1 MSVSDVNRPVSGNH
15 DCESP
20 CIDRWIDAST
30 AVSNALTT
38 VTPAAE
44 QGCNQPRRLW
54 HYGSPLLAG
63 SLAIATSWAIAPATA
78 QAQTTRLPSTPGLV
92 FQTNGPASCAGI
104 GDWYTTAGIA
114 GGANCPTAPADP
126 LVNYPVGTVIGPG
139 TDTTNPAA
147 NRLHRFFISVTPQ
160 DLVDAGGAVI
170 VRVLDAESNG
180 DGLPAATSQDRDQVN
195 GISVLNP
202 NFSLACN
209 AANNNNCDP
218 TRFTLRNL
226 ITSTVIDTVT
236 VPGGTP
242 NGFTITFPTITSP
255 GTYEVTSETGALFI
269 TGDTNPRLNDDQ
281 NSFSIEVTGVSD
293 LLIGQFQ
300 GSVEFFNPAN
310 PVVDTNINLNLYF
323 LVGPGTGSL
332 FLRNFDMDGPPAGA
346 AGQSI
351 QYVSPPGGI
360 GTQAGT
366 VSGDANW
373 NGGGNLNTGGDTVAG
388 LNPINDAGTWQFQV
402 LNFRTRNQAI
412 FEANT
417 ADTPAS
423 RLPLFDSEPQRA
435 GNFVIT
441 PNTTLTTTIGTPVDH
456 PFTVTNN
463 FFTTDIVNL
472 ALTGTDPNYTVQLI
486 NPATGLPLT
495 DTDGDG
501 VPDTG
506 ILQVG
511 QTINLI
517 LRVTPN
523 AGAVGADTT
532 VISATSFMDR
542 EVRQQANNGLPVP
555 QTVTKI
561 TSIPGIIGDTVFIDT
576 NGNGVQDP
584 GETGAAGVTLTLTGT
599 DVNGNPVNLTVTTD
613 ANGNYQFP
621 NVLPGTYTVTI
632 TLPPGFAATTG
643 TTQTV
648 TLAAGQSI
656 TTVDFGIR
664 QLAAIGDTVFLD
676 ANGNGVQ
683 DGGEVGIGSVTLTL
697 TGTDTGG
704 NPVNRTTTTSASGN
718 YLFTDLPPGTYTI
731 IATPPTGFNA
741 TTPNPQT
748 VTIAA
753 GQTITTVDFGFR
765 QAPGVIGDT
774 VFNDI
779 NGDGVQGLG
788 EPGLGGVLV
797 TLTGTDVNGNPVN
810 RTVTTDANGNYQF
823 ANVLP
828 GNYTVTI
835 TPPGGFTG
843 TTPITLPVTLQ
854 PGQVINTIDF
864 GLRQIPGNIG
874 DTVFND
880 VNGNGVQDPGDVGVG
895 GVTVTLTGTD
905 ANGNPV
911 TLTTT
916 TDANGNYQFT
926 NVPPGSYSI
935 TITPPPGQI
944 VTNPNPQIVNL
955 QPGQTINNIDF
966 GVTVTT
972 GIIGDR
978 VFNDFNGD
986 GVQTGSEPGIAGV
999 TVNLLD
1005 AGNNVIAT
1013 TTTDANGFY
1022 RFTSLAPGSYTVNIV
1037 NPPGFTINT
1046 TPASQPVTLAAG
1058 QSIDTV
1064 DFGLRQ
1070 APATI
1075 GNLVFQDTNG
1085 NGVQDAGEPGISGIT
1100 VILRDPNG
1108 NVIATTTTDAN
1119 GNYQFVNV
1127 PPGINYTVTLVP
1139 PTGFAPTTPSL
1150 VTVNPPIGGAG
1161 VANFGLQPAP
1171 GAIGDTVFNDANG
1184 NGVQD
1189 PGEVG
1194 FGGVVVTL
1202 RDAAGTVIAT
1212 AVTDANGNYRFNNLP
1227 AGTYTVTL
1235 TPPLGSTLTT
1245 PGQLSF
1251 NLASGQIVEN
1261 ADFGLQG
1268 VSGAGLRLVK
1278 RITNATRNNIPVT
1291 GLNFGQFV
1299 DDPADVNDNAPG
1311 WIQNNFPPVGAIN
1324 IAPPVQ
1330 VRSGDELT
1338 YTVYFLSDGPGLARN
1353 VRVCDLVPPGTTFVA
1368 GSTQIQRLNNAPVAG
1383 GAVFSPLAPLPPGN
1397 PCADQNNPNGAV
1409 IFDLGDIPNTTGAN
1423 FGFVRFRVRV
1433 N

>member
-15 DCESP
+15 DGESRGV
-20 CIDRWIDAST
+20 DRWIDAS
-30 AVSNALTT
+30 AVVSNALTT
-38 VTPAAE
+38 ATAAA
-44 QGCNQPRRLW
+44 QGDSQPPRLW
-54 HYGSPLLAG
+54 HYGSSLLAG
-63 SLAIATSWAIAPATA
+63 SLAIAASWAIAPASA
-78 QAQTTRLPSTPGLV
+78 QAQTTQLPSTPGLV

-114 GGANCPTAPADP
+114 GGPNCPTAPGDP
-126 LVNYPVGTVIGPG
+126 FAAYPIGSVVGAG
-139 TDTTNPAA
+139 TDTTNPAT

-160 DLVDAGGAVI
+160 DLIDAGGSVI
-170 VRVLDAESNG
+170 VQVLDAESNG
-180 DGLPAATSQDRDQVN
+180 DGLPAATTLDRDQVN
-195 GISVLNP
+195 GINVANP

-218 TRFTLRNL
+218 TRFTLRNV
-226 ITSTVIDTVT
+226 TTNTVISTVT

-242 NGFTITFPTITSP
+242 SGFTITFPSITTP
-255 GTYEVTSETGALFI
+255 GIYEVTSETGALFI
-269 TGDTNPRLNDDQ
+269 NGDNTPRLNDDQ
-281 NSFSIEVTGVSD
+281 NSFSIVVTGVSN

-300 GSVEFFNPAN
+300 GSVEFFNSNLSSTTP
-310 PVVDTNINLNLYF
+310 TNLTLYF

-332 FLRNFDMDGPPAGA
+332 FLRNFDMDGTGG
-346 AGQSI
+346 GQAI
-351 QYVSPPGGI
+351 QYASPPGGL
-360 GTQAGT
+360 GTSPGT
-366 VSGDANW
+366 VSGNANW
-373 NGGGNLNTGGDTVAG
+373 NGGGTLNTGGDTIAG
-388 LNPINDAGTWQFQV
+388 LNTINDAGTWQFRV
-402 LNFRTRNQAI
+402 INFRPSNQAI

-417 ADTPAS
+417 GDTPAA

-441 PNTTLTTTIGTPVDH
+441 PDTTLTTTIGTPVDH

-486 NPATGLPLT
+486 NAATNLPLT

-542 EVRQQANNGLPVP
+542 EVRQQASNGAPVP

-561 TSIPGIIGDTVFIDT
+561 TNIPGTIGDTVFNDI
-576 NGNGVQDP
+576 NGNGVQEA
-584 GETGAAGVTLTLTGT
+584 GELGQAGVLVMLTGT
-599 DVNGNPVNLTVTTD
+599 DVNGNPVTLTTTTD
-613 ANGNYQFP
+613 ANGNYQFA
-621 NVLPGTYTVTI
+621 NVPPGNYTVML
-632 TLPPGFAATTG
+632 TLPPGFAATTA

-664 QLAAIGDTVFLD
+664 QLASVGDTVFLD

-683 DGGEVGIGSVTLTL
+683 DGGEAGIGSVTLTL
-697 TGTDTGG
+697 TGTDING
-704 NPVNRTTTTSASGN
+704 NPVSRTTTTNPAGN
-718 YLFTDLPPGTYTI
+718 YLFTDLPPGTYTVT
-731 IATPPTGFNA
+731 ATPPAGFNA

-748 VTIAA
+748 VTVAA
-753 GQTITTVDFGFR
+753 GQAITTVDFGFR

-779 NGDGVQGLG
+779 NGNGAQEAG
-788 EPGLGGVLV
+788 EPGLAGVLV
-797 TLTGTDVNGNPVN
+797 TLMGTDVNGNLV
-810 RTVTTDANGNYQF
+810 TLTTTTDANGNYQF

-835 TPPGGFTG
+835 TPPGGFAG
-843 TTPITLPVTLQ
+843 TTPTTLPVTLL
-854 PGQVINTIDF
+854 PNQVINTIDF

-880 VNGNGVQDPGDVGVG
+880 VNGNGVQDLGEVGVG

-911 TLTTT
+911 ALTTT
-916 TDANGNYQFT
+916 TNSSGNYQFT
-926 NVPPGSYSI
+926 NVPPGSYSV
-935 TITPPPGQI
+935 TITPPLGQI
-944 VTNPNPQIVNL
+944 VTNSNPQTVSL
-955 QPGQTINNIDF
+955 LPGQTVNDIDF
-966 GVTVTT
+966 GLTVTT

-1005 AGNNVIAT
+1005 ASNNVIAT

-1022 RFTSLAPGSYTVNIV
+1022 QFTSLAPGSYTVNIV

-1046 TPASQPVTLAAG
+1046 TPAAQPVTLATG

-1075 GNLVFQDTNG
+1075 GNLVFQDSNG
-1085 NGVQDAGEPGISGIT
+1085 NGVQDSGEPGIPNVT
-1100 VILRDPNG
+1100 VILRDPIG
-1108 NVIATTTTDAN
+1108 NVIATTTTDTN
-1119 GNYQFVNV
+1119 GNYQFVNI

-1161 VANFGLQPAP
+1161 VANFGLQPAL
-1171 GAIGDTVFNDANG
+1171 GAIGDTVFNDING

-1202 RDAAGTVIAT
+1202 RNAAGTVIAT
-1212 AVTDANGNYRFNNLP
+1212 AVTDTNGSYRFNNLP

-1235 TPPLGSTLTT
+1235 TPPSGSTLTT

-1251 NLASGQIVEN
+1251 NLASGQIIEN

-1268 VSGAGLRLVK
+1268 LSGAGLRLVK

-1299 DDPADVNDNAPG
+1299 DDPADINDNAPG
-1311 WIQNNFPPVGAIN
+1311 WTQNNFLPVGVIN
-1324 IAPPVQ
+1324 IAPPIR

-1353 VRVCDLVPPGTTFVA
+1353 VNVCDLVPPGTTFVP
-1368 GSTQIQRLNNAPVAG
+1368 GSAQIQRLNNAPVAG
-1383 GAVFSPLAPLPPGN
+1383 GTVFSPLAPLPPGN
-1397 PCADQNNPNGAV
+1397 PCASQNNPNGAI
-1409 IFDLGDIPNTTGAN
+1409 IFNLGDIPNTTGAN
-1423 FGFVRFRVRV
+1423 FGFVRFRVRI